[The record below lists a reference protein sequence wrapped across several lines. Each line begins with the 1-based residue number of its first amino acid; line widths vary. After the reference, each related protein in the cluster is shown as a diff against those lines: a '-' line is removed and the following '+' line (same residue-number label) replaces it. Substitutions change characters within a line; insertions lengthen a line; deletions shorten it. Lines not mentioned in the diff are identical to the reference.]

1 VWSSRTL
8 RGLSWLQA
16 VRGQGPVKEVEVVA
30 GRPAAFRRVLEQRDV
45 VLARALSGTLDCALI
60 AGNEL
65 LVPLP
70 PTVPPRPPTSARVK
84 LRNH

>member
-1 VWSSRTL
+1 VEQSDIAWAKLAPGSAWT
-8 RGLSWLQA
+8 GA
-16 VRGQGPVKEVEVVA
+16 CKEVEVVA